1 MFSAY
6 GGIRWG
12 SGRSRQFQYEHTQ
25 SRIGG
30 TPWSHFQRYYENSP
44 IFTTDKINTPLLIL
58 HNDNDGAVPW
68 YQGIEWFTALRRL
81 GKPAWLLNYRGEP
94 HWPVKTANRADF
106 QTRMAQFF
114 DHYLMDKPMP
124 KWMSDGV
131 AFYLYSW
138 ARTQV
143 QSKFSEK
150 TVAMRQKFII
160 AIVRITKHQGHGMY
174 LAEDVFDGSETIV
187 SITGKMRMVAFP
199 ALQPGDECVVQ
210 YSPYDTSRG
219 RVMTQASMKE
229 HQGVFG
235 GYLNVRNRYESE
247 FGPYTDDYTLIKRAT
262 K

>member
-1 MFSAY
+1 
-6 GGIRWG
+6 
-12 SGRSRQFQYEHTQ
+12 
-25 SRIGG
+25 
-30 TPWSHFQRYYENSP
+30 
-44 IFTTDKINTPLLIL
+44 
-58 HNDNDGAVPW
+58 
-68 YQGIEWFTALRRL
+68 
-81 GKPAWLLNYRGEP
+81 
-94 HWPVKTANRADF
+94 
-106 QTRMAQFF
+106 
-114 DHYLMDKPMP
+114 
-124 KWMSDGV
+124 
-131 AFYLYSW
+131 
-138 ARTQV
+138 
-143 QSKFSEK
+143 
-150 TVAMRQKFII
+150 
-160 AIVRITKHQGHGMY
+160 MY